1 MRVSVVQIRSL
12 GLDWPTDR
20 IGPDGIVDLA
30 AIANLVDSEFATAE
44 RVYFGTLGAAG
55 SDAARERYFELR
67 ELGDHTA
74 VVRALLTAIG
84 GRSLGT
90 GPIPRSTI
98 DTLQLPCSRLLDK
111 KLVAVGDEVDLVKT
125 MELLVRNYRYYQR
138 EYNGLDEQRRRYNAS
153 RDDISDRWDEL
164 SSGMADNETAIR
176 ELSAILAAV
185 CR

>member
-1 MRVSVVQIRSL
+1 MRVSVAQIRSL

-20 IGPDGIVDLA
+20 IGPDGSVDLA
-30 AIANLVDSEFATAE
+30 AIANLVDAEFATAE

-55 SDAARERYFELR
+55 SDEARERYFGLR

-84 GRSLGT
+84 GRSIGT

-98 DTLQLPCSRLLDK
+98 EALQLPCSALLAK
-111 KLVAVGDEVDLVKT
+111 KLVAVGDEVDLVNT

-138 EYNGLDEQRRRYNAS
+138 EYDGLNDQRRRYGAS
-153 RDDISDRWDEL
+153 RADISDRWDEL
-164 SSGMADNETAIR
+164 SSGMSDNDTAIR
-176 ELSAILAAV
+176 ELSAILVAV